1 MPSSP
6 AMALLAYQESVCPH
20 PFDMRF
26 LAKQPKLWLALIVS
40 IPCGM
45 LGGALKY
52 YQVNYN
58 PEFLTTVLKDNAAYN
73 TLVFM
78 LGFIGAF
85 RVEAAYNKFWNGCDH
100 AYAVVGDLFDGSADL
115 IAFNKG
121 AQAAAEEVEQFQQ
134 TLIRLV
140 SLLSSL
146 IFAELEAGSD
156 KRLDEMA
163 TLPLAYEFELIDIE
177 GIDPGSIDTLIEAEN
192 KVEVV
197 FQWIMF
203 LCLEGMEKKC
213 FGAPPPYMQRALG
226 NIGSAITHFHAA
238 QVISEVPFPF
248 PYMMALQ
255 LMMVTHFCTTPI
267 VFAGWT
273 GNSAVAAV
281 CSFMA
286 TFSIWFFV
294 GLAMELDMP
303 FSFTRNSLDMRY
315 LQKLLN
321 NRLMALV
328 HFFTP
333 GAPKMKQG
341 AGTFEIQLGMLEDS
355 ERVLSLNENMRRRTT
370 SGRQPS

>member
-1 MPSSP
+1 MES
-6 AMALLAYQESVCPH
+6 LAYQESVCPH

-26 LAKQPKLWLALIVS
+26 LAKQQKLWLALVVS
-40 IPCGM
+40 IPCGL

-52 YQVNYN
+52 YQVNYSS
-58 PEFLTTVLKDNAAYN
+58 ELLTTVLKDNAAYN

-85 RVEAAYNKFWNGCDH
+85 RVEAAYNKFWNGCNH
-100 AYAVVGDLFDGSADL
+100 AYAVVGDLFDGAADL

-121 AQAAAEEVEQFQQ
+121 AEAPAEKVEEFQQ
-134 TLIRLV
+134 ILIRLV

-156 KRLDEMA
+156 RRLDEMA
-163 TLPLAYEFELIDIE
+163 KLPQAYEFELIDIE
-177 GIDPGSIDTLIEAEN
+177 GIDPGSIDTLVEAEN

-203 LCLEGMEKKC
+203 LCLEGMDKKC
-213 FGAPPPYMQRALG
+213 FGAPPPYMQRALC

-273 GNSAVAAV
+273 GTSAVAAV

-286 TFSIWFFV
+286 TFSIWFFI

-328 HFFTP
+328 HFFKP
-333 GAPKMKQG
+333 GVPKLKQG
-341 AGTFEIQLGMLEDS
+341 ASTCELHQGMLEDA
-355 ERVLSLNENMRRRTT
+355 EKLLSLNEDIRRRKT
-370 SGRQPS
+370 SGQQRS